1 MWSFSKTL
9 LICWLTCSLAL
20 LGCATTRTAAPRSPE
35 VASAP
40 TPAPEPE
47 PELPRPAGW
56 PEHYPPRLLRDL
68 SGTDEVTGEAATIPR
83 GYVLH
88 RLDVEKVR
96 VLRASDLRCATDLS
110 ACERRVA
117 ELTATPGFWNRWE
130 GRVLLIGLGF
140 AAGAATAVGIAVGIS
155 Q

>member
-9 LICWLTCSLAL
+9 LICWLTCSLAG
-20 LGCATTRTAAPRSPE
+20 GCATTQTASPAQ
-35 VASAP
+35 VR
-40 TPAPEPE
+40 APERSDAPAEEE
-47 PELPRPAGW
+47 PELPAPAGW
-56 PEHYPPRLLRDL
+56 PEYYPPRLVRDL
-68 SGTDEVTGEAATIPR
+68 SAVDEVTGEPASISR
-83 GYVLH
+83 GYVFH
-88 RLDVEKVR
+88 RIDVEKVR
-96 VLRASDLRCATDLS
+96 VLRARENRCSTDLS

-140 AAGAATAVGIAVGIS
+140 IAGTATTVGIVVGVN

>member
-9 LICWLTCSLAL
+9 LICWLTCSLAS
-20 LGCATTRTAAPRSPE
+20 LGCATTRTAAPRPE

-40 TPAPEPE
+40 TPAREPE
-47 PELPRPAGW
+47 PELPPPAGW
-56 PEHYPPRLLRDL
+56 PEHYPPRLLREL
-68 SGTDEVTGEAATIPR
+68 SGTDEVTGEPATIPR

-88 RLDVEKVR
+88 RLDVEKIR

-140 AAGAATAVGIAVGIS
+140 AAGAATAVGVAVGIS